1 MAHLYKKVKK
11 GHEYYYIRE
20 TQRVYGKPT
29 TINQVYLGTA
39 DKVETLLGRG
49 GFSPKEFGSVFALNE
64 LDKDMDLAGIVN
76 EILPPKKRTKGPSL
90 GELVF
95 YAALNRAIAPTSK
108 RQLATW
114 YESTDIQRIRPLRLE
129 SLNSQNFWNHWD
141 RISENDLERIAVSF
155 FRKVNSLL
163 PNGERQLVIEATR
176 LQSAP
181 KANGTLDEELAGAE
195 FARQPQQQPGI
206 GLGLVTERQGGVPLY
221 YQTFSPNFSEEKFF
235 ELGLD
240 DLQDRV
246 NNLGVPVKDI
256 TLLFHRGL
264 DSEVL
269 VNRLNSQEGLHF
281 VASCPSDFAPELTK
295 ISLKEFSPL
304 PCWANQRLS
313 NLDSEDD
320 KVLFYETRGDF
331 WGRSRRV
338 IVIFDPKTFHKT
350 YQDLGKKVQKV
361 RKEIAALQQRYLEEK
376 AGEDGPQA
384 IKDHLAQ
391 LCGRL
396 KISPDLFQLSFHR
409 ENGQLNC
416 SLQLNHRQMASN
428 VRHFGKNILV
438 TDREDWE
445 AAEIFELFSK
455 RGGLEPQRPGKAG
468 GQLSDNGQDAAN
480 SIHVTL
486 MPLYHWT
493 GSKIRVHLFVCVV
506 AMTYLALL
514 SQRLNHNGFSIAPQ
528 EAMDELRAMRT
539 AIFQENGD
547 GKLKRML
554 DKVSDRQTAILK
566 AMGYQ
571 VQDGKVLPM

>member
-49 GFSPKEFGSVFALNE
+49 GFSPKEFGSVFALSE
-64 LDKDMDLAGIVN
+64 LDKDLDLAGIVN

-114 YESTDIQRIRPLRLE
+114 YETTDIQRIRPLRLE

-155 FRKVNSLL
+155 FRKINSLL
-163 PNGERQLVIEATR
+163 PHGDRQLVIEATR

-181 KANGTLDEELAGAE
+181 KAPGTLDEELGGEE
-195 FARQPQQQPGI
+195 FAQRTQQQPGI
-206 GLGLVTERQGGVPLY
+206 GLALVTERERGVPLY
-221 YQTFSPNFSEEKFF
+221 YQTFSSNFSEEKFF
-235 ELGLD
+235 ERGLD
-240 DLQDRV
+240 DVLDRV

-264 DSEVL
+264 DSEPMA
-269 VNRLNSQEGLHF
+269 NRLNSQAGLHF
-281 VASCPSDFAPELTK
+281 VASCTSDSAPELTK

-304 PCWANQRLS
+304 PCRANQRLS
-313 NLDSEDD
+313 NLDGEDD
-320 KVLFYETRGDF
+320 KVLYYETRADF
-331 WGRSRRV
+331 WGHSRRA
-338 IVIFDPKTFHKT
+338 IIIFDPKTFHKA

-361 RKEIAALQQRYLEEK
+361 RKELAALQQRSLAEK
-376 AGEDGPQA
+376 AGEDVAQA
-384 IKDHLAQ
+384 IKDHLVQ

-396 KISPDLFQLSFHR
+396 RLSPDLFQLSFPR
-409 ENGQLNC
+409 ENGQVNL

-428 VRHFGKNILV
+428 VRHFGKNILI

-445 AAEIFELFSK
+445 AAEIFETFTK
-455 RGGLEPQRPGKAG
+455 RGGLESQRPAKAS
-468 GQLSDNGQDAAN
+468 GQWSDNAPDSAN
-480 SIHVTL
+480 SIHVTH

-514 SQRLNHNGFSIAPQ
+514 NQRLNANGFSITPQ

-539 AIFQENGD
+539 AIFQESED

-554 DKVSDRQTAILK
+554 DKVSDRQAAILK

-571 VQDGKVLPM
+571 VQDGKVLPL